1 MSAFSKEDPV
11 AIEIDGDV
19 ERRLRALDQEIARL
33 KTLVRSKDEVLA
45 QIRRENAQLRA
56 AKPAARAML
65 SGEEIAFAM
74 RQGIEAA

>member
-1 MSAFSKEDPV
+1 MSAFSNEDPMASTDDDV
-11 AIEIDGDV
+11 A
-19 ERRLRALDQEIARL
+19 RRLQALDQEIARL
-33 KTLVRSKDEVLA
+33 KTLVRSQDEILA

-56 AKPAARAML
+56 ARPAPRALL